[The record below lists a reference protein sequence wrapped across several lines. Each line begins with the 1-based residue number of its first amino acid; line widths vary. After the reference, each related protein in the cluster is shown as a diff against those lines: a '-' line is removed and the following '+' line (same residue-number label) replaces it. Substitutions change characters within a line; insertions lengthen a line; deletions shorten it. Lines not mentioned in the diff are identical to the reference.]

1 MTFLSPAGVSADVCR
16 SETHGEEVV
25 EECQEPPGDVHGDHH
40 REEHSAATKELPGQP
55 AAKHAVQSLHIAC
68 CQTFSGAA
76 CPWMVWM
83 RHDRTDAKGQRSH
96 CSKKGLCAFNLCV
109 LSLTCDAVP
118 HLPGGVCMADAPS
131 FWCSCQALLLVQQLS
146 CILHTVTT
154 GLETRLIAICPIG
167 GSISCTIPCEGA
179 HVDPRAG

>member
-1 MTFLSPAGVSADVCR
+1 MMYTVTTIGKSTAQPPKNFLDSQLPNTLCR
-16 SETHGEEVV
+16 A
-25 EECQEPPGDVHGDHH
+25 C
-40 REEHSAATKELPGQP
+40 KL
-55 AAKHAVQSLHIAC
+55 AC

-118 HLPGGVCMADAPS
+118 HLPGGVGMADAPS
-131 FWCSCQALLLVQQLS
+131 FWCSCQALLLVQQLP

-154 GLETRLIAICPIG
+154 GLETRLITICPIG
-167 GSISCTIPCEGA
+167 GSISCTIPCEGP